1 MSLPPTT
8 AMNLSS
14 TSANTLPGEGLYT
27 PSEAVL
33 IDDALQSV
41 QSQLSRFAVSSNA
54 LQELASV
61 FEVTHLEV
69 AATYLDDWANG
80 LFQDT
85 PQIIVLSDAD
95 MNGAQGAYATESNT
109 IYLAQSLVQT
119 DSLTGLQAVILEEY
133 GHFLDTRLSPLQDT
147 MGDEGELFSHL
158 ITGNPLS
165 EADLLRIGLE
175 DDTSTVVINGQHVA
189 VEQSSAQV
197 DFNKDGA
204 PDILWRNASTGEN
217 TIWFMGGANGTQI
230 FAGASLLTVGGSWD
244 IKAVADFNKDSNPD
258 ILWRNASTGEN
269 TVWFMG
275 GANNT
280 QIIAGAPLLTVGG
293 NWDIKAVADFNKDS
307 NPDILWRNASTG
319 ENTIWLMGGA
329 NGTQIFAGASL
340 TTVGGSWDIRGA
352 ADYNKDSNPDLI
364 WRNTSTGENIV
375 WLMGGAN
382 NAQIVG
388 SASLTTVGGSWD
400 IRGAADFNRDS
411 NLDILWRNT
420 STGENTVWYMGGAN
434 NTQILAGA
442 AVTTVGNSWDIK
454 GFSVGNK
461 TGGPGPDLVVQNPAL
476 LSPSVTTGSP
486 FDVTS
491 TVANIGSQTASA
503 SKVRYWISDD
513 AVLDVNNDILI
524 GSDSIGSLSTNTS
537 EAQGRRFT
545 YDAAWGTGQ
554 RYLLFEADGDR
565 TVSETNETNNVSN
578 IVISVAGGA
587 NPDLTI
593 QNQSVS
599 ATDINPGDSITLS
612 ADVLNQG
619 TESAGASSLEY
630 YLSNDTTLDLTD
642 ILLGSDAV
650 GGLAA
655 SASSNQSLG
664 VTYNAAWGS
673 GLKYILFVADADEQ
687 ITEQSEL
694 NNIANVSIN
703 VGDTGGSNKADYI
716 VENVT
721 TPSTTISVG
730 SSVSITATIKN
741 IGNISGSGISQIAY
755 WLSDNDTLEKG
766 TDTRIGDDL
775 VSGLAPNGTASPQ
788 TSFTYLAEYGAG
800 TKYILVE
807 ADETSV
813 IDELDETN
821 NVLELLLTVI

>member
-230 FAGASLLTVGGSWD
+230 FAGASLLTVGGS
-244 IKAVADFNKDSNPD
+244 
-258 ILWRNASTGEN
+258 
-269 TVWFMG
+269 
-275 GANNT
+275 
-280 QIIAGAPLLTVGG
+280 
-293 NWDIKAVADFNKDS
+293 WDIKAVADFNKDS